1 MDQVT
6 QLLGS
11 NECTGNALNNLAYV
25 IRGEDLV
32 EPPKWS
38 KSSAPRKLE
47 WLHVI
52 ETQEQAEFSS

>member
-6 QLLGS
+6 QMVGS
-11 NECTGNALNNLAYV
+11 NESTDNALDNLAYV

-32 EPPKWS
+32 EPPTWS
-38 KSSAPRKLE
+38 RISAPRKLE

-52 ETQEQAEFSS
+52 ETQ